1 MKIYLYLPLGGG
13 STHYKGAFVEKG
25 ECSRQLRHPY
35 NEIFY
40 TEGLYINADIYQK
53 VDSGKR
59 LQYADGDVQS
69 FTSFQ
74 RIEVAGLDISKKE
87 KEF

>member
-13 STHYKGAFVEKG
+13 TMHYKYPSAPRG
-25 ECSRQLRHPY
+25 EGSMKLRYPY
-35 NEIFY
+35 NAIFH
-40 TEGLYINADIYQK
+40 TEDLYVNADVYQK

-74 RIEVAGLDISKKE
+74 RIEVAGLTLSRKE

>member
-1 MKIYLYLPLGGG
+1 MKIYLYLPLGSG
-13 STHYKGAFVEKG
+13 SIHYKGPYAEKG
-25 ECSRQLRHPY
+25 EGSKQLRRPY
-35 NEIFY
+35 DEIFY
-40 TEGLYINADIYQK
+40 TEGLYVNADVYQK

-74 RIEVAGLDISKKE
+74 RIEVAGLEISRKE
-87 KEF
+87 KKF